1 MSRPMFSVGD
11 NVTVM
16 PDIRK
21 IEVSAG
27 RNTSTDCMSIGDKE
41 WSQGLCGVVI
51 AVEEARGYGHGR
63 FFRNIYRVDF
73 GDKSLPF
80 DGESWVH
87 EEWIYRTEDMH
98 DVYESTKL
106 DSFLSEF

>member
-16 PDIRK
+16 PDMRK

-27 RNTSTDCMSIGDKE
+27 RNTGSECMSIGDKT
-41 WSQGLCGVVI
+41 WSQGLCGVVVE
-51 AVEEARGYGHGR
+51 VEEARGYGR
-63 FFRNIYRVDF
+63 FLRNIYRVDF
-73 GDKSLPF
+73 GDKSLPYL
-80 DGESWVH
+80 GESWVH

>member
-27 RNTSTDCMSIGDKE
+27 RNTSRDCMSIGDKE

-51 AVEEARGYGHGR
+51 EVEEARGYGR
-63 FFRNIYRVDF
+63 FLRYIYKIDF
-73 GDKSLPF
+73 GDKSLPY

-87 EEWIYRTEDMH
+87 EEWIYRTEEMH
-98 DVYESTKL
+98 DVCESIKL
-106 DSFLSEF
+106 DNFLSEF

>member
-1 MSRPMFSVGD
+1 MSTLMFSIGD

-16 PDIRK
+16 PDIRA

-27 RNTSTDCMSIGDKE
+27 RDTSMDCMSIGDKT
-41 WSQGLCGVVI
+41 WSQGLCGVVVE
-51 AVEEARGYGHGR
+51 AEEARWYGSGR
-63 FFRNIYRVDF
+63 FLRNIYKVDF
-73 GDKSLPF
+73 GDQHLPYG
-80 DGESWVH
+80 GESWVH

-106 DSFLSEF
+106 DNFLSEF